1 MKVYIAGIGMEGIQT
16 LTVQAEKAI
25 DDQVLKVGLKK
36 QDLLYGKCKLTDKI
50 NLYRDLNLD
59 EKDIIECIEEIHFVV
74 GDEVWENEELYN
86 KHISYLEELEKEK
99 IETLT
104 I

>member
-1 MKVYIAGIGMEGIQT
+1 M
-16 LTVQAEKAI
+16 
-25 DDQVLKVGLKK
+25 
-36 QDLLYGKCKLTDKI
+36 
-50 NLYRDLNLD
+50 YRDLNLD